1 MIAPIDLNTFRKKY
15 ITFTGKC
22 TGKYNQGLLPASF
35 HPWTERLME
44 EYTSAISGLDREINK
59 AFAAFQGRVSI
70 SCSEFLK
77 ELDVTPICSHIFNTY
92 RGEEWRFRHNPT
104 FMIKATAFMKLKGIK
119 FQVGLIKHLKE
130 NPKDAERLGA
140 CVNAKGTPYIPA
152 RRTFNYFMNE
162 RLTKEIWGLI
172 DYIGDKSKEV
182 ASEKGILLNFATAE
196 KPVKNS
202 SERTLF
208 RRKRAKTSEICRL
221 MRKSIY
227 PKVSMD
233 IAHNSI
239 FQQNDFLDMLTHTAL
254 THDFT
259 ESGSCTYSFRKDQR
273 TPSADAL
280 LYHLKKYRHRLAIED
295 MFSGVFDMVLEM
307 ARRQGMLQRPLDLAI
322 DMTDIMYYG
331 DKEDYMVVGTKPRA
345 GSNYCFKFATVNAVI
360 NGERFCLYAM
370 PVEPDRK
377 VDYPVERLME
387 AIKGKVKVKRVF
399 LDRGFYSTR
408 VIEYLNRE
416 HVKFVMPA
424 VKSWRI
430 KDVIE
435 KNGAPYVTDYK
446 MKSDWDKPNT
456 WFRLVLV
463 KGDYSRGNP
472 AETHAFATNIE
483 TSANTAF
490 LLTEAYKSRWGI
502 ETAYRVK
509 EAFRARTTSKNYVIR
524 YFYFLF
530 SLTLY
535 NLWVLLNSMLSL
547 FLYGKLPDRPIVTA
561 KMFGVLLYTVE
572 FT

>member
-1 MIAPIDLNTFRKKY
+1 MCVPITLNTFRDKY
-15 ITFTGKC
+15 TIFTGGC
-22 TGKYNQGLLPASF
+22 TGKYDQGNRLAGKP
-35 HPWTERLME
+35 PWTERLMR
-44 EYTSAISGLDREINK
+44 EYTTAISGLEKEINK
-59 AFAAFQGRVSI
+59 AFDALTGMISV

-104 FMIKATAFMKLKGIK
+104 FMVKATVFMNLKGIK
-119 FQVGLIKHLKE
+119 FQAGLLKYLHE
-130 NPKDAERLGA
+130 NPRDAKNLGA
-140 CVNAKGTPYIPA
+140 YLSHKGKPAIPA

-172 DYIGDKSKEV
+172 EYISEKSKEV
-182 ASEKGILLNFATAE
+182 ASEKGILLNFVTSK
-196 KPVKNS
+196 KPVKKA
-202 SERTLF
+202 SERTIF
-208 RRKRAKTSEICRL
+208 RRKRAKTGEICKL

-227 PKVSMD
+227 PKVSMNL
-233 IAHNSI
+233 AHNTV
-239 FQQNDFLDMLTHTAL
+239 FEQKDFLDMLTHTAL

-259 ESGSCTYSFRKDQR
+259 ENGSCTYSFQKGKR

-280 LYHLKKYRHRLAIED
+280 LYHLKKHRHRLTIED
-295 MFSGVFDMVLEM
+295 MFFGVFGMVLEM
-307 ARRQGMLQRPLDLAI
+307 ARQQGMLQRPLDLAI

-331 DKEDYMVVGTKPRA
+331 DKENYMVVGTKPRA

-360 NGERFCLYAM
+360 NGERFCLYAV

-377 VDYPVERLME
+377 VDYPVARLMN

-408 VIEYLNRE
+408 VIEYMNTN
-416 HVKFVMPA
+416 HYKFVMPA
-424 VKSWRI
+424 VKTWRI
-430 KDVIE
+430 KDIID

-446 MKSDWDKPNT
+446 MKSDWNKPNT
-456 WFRLVLV
+456 LFRLVLV

-472 AETHAFATNIE
+472 AETYAFATNID
-483 TSANTAF
+483 TAANTAF
-490 LLTEAYKSRWGI
+490 LITEAYRTRWGI

-509 EAFRARTTSKNYVIR
+509 ETFRARTTSKNYIIR

-561 KMFGVLLYTVE
+561 KLFGMLLYTIDD
-572 FT
+572 T